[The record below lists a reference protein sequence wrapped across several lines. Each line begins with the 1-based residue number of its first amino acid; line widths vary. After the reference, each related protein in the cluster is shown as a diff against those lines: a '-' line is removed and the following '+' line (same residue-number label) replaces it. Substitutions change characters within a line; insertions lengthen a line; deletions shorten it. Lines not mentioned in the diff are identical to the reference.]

1 MTELAPHQ
9 HAAVTRV
16 HELLD
21 RYGGA
26 LLADEVGLGK
36 SFVAAALMQEC
47 AGAEIEL
54 ILPAALVTQW
64 RETLRAFDVEARI
77 VTHDAL
83 AHAPF
88 MTDAARERLVI
99 VDEAHAFRNRDT
111 QRWAALARRS
121 IAARLLLITATP
133 ICNSL
138 DDLASLIQLIAPDDA
153 LRDHGVHSIE
163 AAFRER
169 DPRALAAITG
179 ALVIRRER
187 DVLPAAF
194 RFGTLASD
202 IVRHP
207 VLPASI
213 DTLELPLV
221 GETQLLHR
229 FLWRRLESS
238 EEALLES
245 VDRQLRFYDRARD
258 ALRRGRVLTKR
269 EYRRAF
275 GDDDSLQQVL
285 FWEVFAPPASHGD
298 VQAIDDEVSRLR
310 TIHAEV
316 AASPRSK
323 LQMLRGVV
331 AAIGDPL
338 LIFTGHIAT
347 AGAIFAALR
356 PVRTCGLVTARNGR
370 NAIDAFVRGRLDVL
384 VTTDLAAE
392 GLNLQRAGAVI
403 HYDLP
408 WNPVKIDQR
417 NGRAHRIGQRR
428 TTVRA
433 IYFVP
438 EEERTG
444 TSGIVARKN
453 ATRVAT
459 LRPPRFSFVPVD
471 PALPQHIPRDS
482 APASLVRA
490 IDRRRT
496 SVPPALL
503 RRFRAGAERLMAEM
517 AEEHLDA
524 ARLDWLL
531 AMLAREREVASTRPP
546 KGEHA

>member
-9 HAAVTRV
+9 REAVARV
-16 HELLD
+16 RELLD

-36 SFVAAALMQEC
+36 SFVAAALMNEYR
-47 AGAEIEL
+47 GTEIEL
-54 ILPAALVTQW
+54 ILPASLVTQW
-64 RETLRAFDVEARI
+64 RETLREFDVEARVI
-77 VTHDAL
+77 THDAL
-83 AHAPF
+83 ARAPF
-88 MTDAARERLVI
+88 MADAARERLVI
-99 VDEAHAFRNRDT
+99 VDEAHAFRNRNT

-121 IAARLLLITATP
+121 IGARLLLITATP

-138 DDLASLIQLIAPDDA
+138 DDLASLIHLIAADDA
-153 LRDHGVHSIE
+153 LRDQGVHSIE

-169 DPRALAAITG
+169 GRVSLAAITST
-179 ALVIRRER
+179 LVIRRER
-187 DVLPAAF
+187 DVLPAAL
-194 RFGTLASD
+194 RFGTLESD
-202 IVRHP
+202 VLRHS
-207 VLPASI
+207 VLAASI
-213 DTLELPLV
+213 DTLEFPLV
-221 GETQLLHR
+221 GETQLLRR

-258 ALRRGRVLTKR
+258 ALRRGRLLTKR

-275 GDDDSLQQVL
+275 GEDDSLQQVL

-310 TIHAEV
+310 AIHAEV
-316 AASPRSK
+316 AASPRAK
-323 LQMLRGVV
+323 LQMLRDVV
-331 AAIGDPL
+331 ATIDDPL

-347 AGAIFAALR
+347 AGVIFAALR
-356 PVRTCGLVTARNGR
+356 PARTCGLVTARNGR
-370 NAIDAFVRGRLDVL
+370 DAIDAFVRGRLDVL

-428 TTVRA
+428 SSVRA

-453 ATRVAT
+453 ETRVAT
-459 LRPPRFSFVPVD
+459 LRPPWFSFVPVD

-490 IDRRRT
+490 LDRRHAL
-496 SVPPALL
+496 VPPALL

-517 AEEHLDA
+517 AGEHVDA
-524 ARLDWLL
+524 ARLDWLV
-531 AMLAREREVASTRPP
+531 AMLAREREISSIRVS
-546 KGEHA
+546 KGDHA